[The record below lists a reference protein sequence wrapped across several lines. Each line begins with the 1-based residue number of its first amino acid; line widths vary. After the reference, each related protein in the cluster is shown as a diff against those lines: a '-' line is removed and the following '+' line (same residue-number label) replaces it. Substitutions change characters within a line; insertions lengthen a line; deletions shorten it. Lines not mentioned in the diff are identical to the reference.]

1 MTSHIRL
8 AVLGFTVDTR
18 LIVRDTVAM
27 DTLANR
33 ATERMSSLAGVS
45 AAGGLVF
52 FLTGF
57 AIFLSACNSLQHIP
71 AGQTI
76 GRTANH
82 YHGLSGGEASWQR
95 NTVTGVSI

>member
-1 MTSHIRL
+1 L

-18 LIVRDTVAM
+18 LIVRETVAM

-33 ATERMSSLAGVS
+33 ATERMSILAGVS

-57 AIFLSACNSLQHIP
+57 AIFLTACNSLQHIP
-71 AGQTI
+71 ARQND
-76 GRTANH
+76 RENRKYH
-82 YHGLSGGEASWQR
+82 YHGLSAGEASWQR
-95 NTVTGVSI
+95 TRVTSVSI